1 MNSLPFI
8 SVLVMSHNQEA
19 FIRDAVDSILSQEYD
34 GELEFIFC
42 DDHSTDSTFEIIQEL
57 VSQYKGN
64 RRIVTHKAEVNGR
77 VAANMNIAIQF
88 AKGDWFMR
96 VDGDDILHP
105 DRVRLSAKAI
115 IEHPNAVAVSGK
127 FAYFETD
134 YQPVTNPGDS
144 DIRYNVFS
152 FNDFE
157 TKRIPSG
164 LEWWGGIMTMH
175 RSIFDT
181 FGPLPHECHVLD
193 DTMFATRSLMLGD
206 FVIIENAVLLYYR
219 RHGGNISS
227 SCDKEN
233 SSIRALIKQDKASR
247 DYYRRGIPC
256 HEPILN
262 EIRKFALLHPELQ
275 NLLESFQD
283 RFAQLSRQAYFWD
296 KSWKE
301 RIKDAHISGPF
312 WKKIPWAIRVMCPF
326 TYALAAKLKNK
337 S

>member
-19 FIRDAVDSILSQEYD
+19 FIEEAVHSILSQKYE

-42 DDHSTDSTFEIIQEL
+42 DDHSTDATFEIIERI

-64 RRIVTHKAEVNGR
+64 RRIVTHKAEINGR
-77 VAANMNIAIQF
+77 VAANMNLAIQY
-88 AKGDWFMR
+88 AKGNWFMR

-115 IEHPNAVAVSGK
+115 MEHPNAVAVSGQFK
-127 FAYFETD
+127 YFETD
-134 YQPVTNPGDS
+134 YQPVTNPDNS
-144 DIRYNVFS
+144 DIRYKVFS
-152 FNDFE
+152 FNDFKSN
-157 TKRIPSG
+157 TIPNG

-175 RSIFDT
+175 RSVFDT

-193 DTMFATRSLMLGD
+193 DTMFATRSLMLGE

-227 SCDKEN
+227 SCDKKH
-233 SSIRALIKQDKASR
+233 SIRDLMKQDKDSR
-247 DYYRRGIPC
+247 NYHRRGIPC
-256 HEPILN
+256 HKSILN
-262 EIRKFALLHPELQ
+262 EIESYCATNPEYRILLDCFSSRFKELT
-275 NLLESFQD
+275 
-283 RFAQLSRQAYFWD
+283 RQATFWE

-301 RIKDAHISGPF
+301 RIEDAHISGPF
-312 WKKIPWAIRVMCPF
+312 WKKIPWAIRVMSPF
-326 TYALAAKLKNK
+326 TYALAAKIKNK

>member
-8 SVLVMSHNQEA
+8 SILVMSHNQEA
-19 FIRDAVDSILSQEYD
+19 FIRDAVHSILTQEYD

-42 DDHSTDSTFEIIQEL
+42 DDHSTDATFEIIEEI

-64 RRIVTHKAEVNGR
+64 RRIVTHKAKVNGR
-77 VAANMNIAIQF
+77 VATNMNIAIQL
-88 AKGDWFMR
+88 ARGDWFMR

-115 IEHPNAVAVSGK
+115 MEHPDAVAVSGR
-127 FAYFETD
+127 FSYFETD
-134 YQPVTNPGDS
+134 YQPITNPDDS

-152 FNDFE
+152 LKDFVSNE
-157 TKRIPSG
+157 IPRG
-164 LEWWGGIMTMH
+164 LEWWGGLMTMH
-175 RSIFDT
+175 RCIFDT

-206 FVIIENAVLLYYR
+206 FVIIDNAVLLYYR

-227 SCDKEN
+227 SCAQEH
-233 SSIRALIKQDKASR
+233 SIRAMMKQDKESR

-256 HEPILN
+256 HKPILN
-262 EIRKFALLHPELQ
+262 EIEKFTIEHPETQ
-275 NLLESFQD
+275 NLLECFRVRFD
-283 RFAQLSRQAYFWD
+283 RLSRQAFFWD

-301 RIKDAHISGPF
+301 RINDAHISGPF
-312 WKKIPWAIRVMCPF
+312 WKKIPWALRVMCPF
-326 TYALAAKLKNK
+326 TYALVAKIKNK

>member
-8 SVLVMSHNQEA
+8 SILVMSHNQEA
-19 FIRDAVDSILSQEYD
+19 FIRDAVHSILTQEYD

-42 DDHSTDSTFEIIQEL
+42 DDHSTDATFEIIEEI

-64 RRIVTHKAEVNGR
+64 RRIVTHKAKVNGR
-77 VAANMNIAIQF
+77 VATNMNIAIQL

-115 IEHPNAVAVSGK
+115 MEHPNAVAVSGR
-127 FAYFETD
+127 FSYFETD
-134 YQPVTNPGDS
+134 YQPITNPDDS

-152 FNDFE
+152 LKDFVSNE
-157 TKRIPSG
+157 IPRG
-164 LEWWGGIMTMH
+164 LEWWGGLMTMH
-175 RSIFDT
+175 RRIFDT

-206 FVIIENAVLLYYR
+206 FVIIDNAVLLYYR

-227 SCDKEN
+227 SCAQAH
-233 SSIRALIKQDKASR
+233 SIRAMMKQDKESR

-256 HEPILN
+256 HKPILN
-262 EIRKFALLHPELQ
+262 EIEKFTIEHPEIQ
-275 NLLESFQD
+275 NLLECFRV
-283 RFAQLSRQAYFWD
+283 RFDSLSRQAFFWD

-312 WKKIPWAIRVMCPF
+312 WKKIPWALRVMCPF
-326 TYALAAKLKNK
+326 TYALVTKIKNK

>member
-1 MNSLPFI
+1 MNSSLPFI
-8 SVLVMSHNQEA
+8 SILVMSHNQEA
-19 FIRDAVDSILSQEYD
+19 FISDAVHSILSQEYE

-42 DDHSTDSTFEIIQEL
+42 DDCSTDATFEIIEQI
-57 VSQYKGN
+57 VSQYKGD
-64 RRIVTHKAEVNGR
+64 RRIVTHKAAVNGR
-77 VAANMNIAIQF
+77 VAANMNIAIHL
-88 AKGDWFMR
+88 ARGDWFMR

-115 IEHPNAVAVSGK
+115 MDNPTAVAVSGQ
-127 FAYFETD
+127 FTYFETEH
-134 YQPVTNPGDS
+134 QPVTNPADS

-152 FNDFE
+152 VNDFNNQY
-157 TKRIPSG
+157 IPHG

-175 RSIFDT
+175 RSLFDT

-206 FVIIENAVLLYYR
+206 FVIMENAVLIYYR

-227 SCDKEN
+227 ANAAEH
-233 SSIRALIKQDKASR
+233 SIRALMKQDKESR

-256 HEPILN
+256 HQPILN
-262 EIRKFALLHPELQ
+262 EIEAYAATHPELQ
-275 NLLESFQD
+275 NLLSSFRF
-283 RFAQLSRQAYFWD
+283 RFAELKRQAYFWE

-301 RIKDAHISGPF
+301 RIDDAHIIGPF
-312 WKKIPWAIRVMCPF
+312 WKKIPWALRVICPF
-326 TYALAAKLKNK
+326 TYALVRKITRK